1 MNSTALFRLKSD
13 ITRTKK
19 ETVFGSLLYMHQV
32 KCQWELRTMDSKIK
46 MASVYGEGEGC
57 RSSGVVV
64 GKGLTANFQTKAQGE
79 TNLPVENG
87 NTVSKKL
94 W

>member
-1 MNSTALFRLKSD
+1 
-13 ITRTKK
+13 
-19 ETVFGSLLYMHQV
+19 
-32 KCQWELRTMDSKIK
+32 MDSKIK
-46 MASVYGEGEGC
+46 MASVCGEGEGC

-79 TNLPVENG
+79 TKLPVENG

-94 W
+94 